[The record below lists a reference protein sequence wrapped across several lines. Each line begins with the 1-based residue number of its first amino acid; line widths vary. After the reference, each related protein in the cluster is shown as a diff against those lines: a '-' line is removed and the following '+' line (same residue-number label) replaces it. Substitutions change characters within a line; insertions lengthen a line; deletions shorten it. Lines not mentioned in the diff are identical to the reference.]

1 MEAKLGS
8 SSKQLVIADASANV
22 VAEGGGQMAF
32 FLSASAPQ
40 GYKPL
45 LFTMVA
51 TNLLCSIKQQLMRDE
66 KHPGSSWGFIKR
78 VRDFHSPSRGSMER
92 ARLLVPFL
100 PLQIRNL
107 PKNG

>member
-1 MEAKLGS
+1 MDSDGGSQLGS
-8 SSKQLVIADASANV
+8 SSKRLVIADASAHV
-22 VAEGGGQMAF
+22 VAEGSGQMAL

-66 KHPGSSWGFIKR
+66 NHPGSPWGFHQAGTG
-78 VRDFHSPSRGSMER
+78 FS
-92 ARLLVPFL
+92 LPFSW
-100 PLQIRNL
+100 
-107 PKNG
+107 